1 MITIEN
7 YINGELVAPVEGKYL
22 DNYNPS
28 KGEVY
33 SQIPN
38 SQANDVEKA
47 VKAASEAFPEW
58 SKKPKNERSKILV
71 RLANLIDENLEELAK
86 AEAMDNG
93 KPYSLA
99 TRVDIPR
106 ASANIRFFATA
117 ILHNASESHHMEEG
131 FTNFTLNHPLGVVGC
146 ISPWNLPLYLFTWKI
161 APAIASGCTVVA
173 KPSEVTPM
181 TAYLFSKLCIEAGI
195 PKGVLNIVHG
205 LGAHAGDAIVSHPK
219 VKAISFTGGTATG
232 KIIGRKAADSFKKT
246 SLELG
251 GKNPN
256 IIFADCDFDKMLSTT
271 LHSSFANQGQ
281 ICLCG
286 SRIFIE
292 KPIYEKFKNALV
304 EKLKTHTVGDPFN
317 KETRMGALV
326 SEDHLNKVLGYVSLA
341 EEEGG
346 TVLFGGNRLTIAG
359 SENGYYMEPTVIEG
373 LDYNC
378 RTNQEEIFGPVV
390 TLTPFETEE
399 EVLEYAN
406 STQYGLAATVWT
418 ENLSRAH
425 RVSQELESGI
435 VWVNCWL
442 VRDLRTPFG
451 GVKNSGLGR
460 EGGFRALEF
469 FTEPKNVCIKY

>member
-1 MITIEN
+1 MQKIEN
-7 YINGELVAPVEGKYL
+7 YINGELVAPAEGKYI

-38 SQANDVEKA
+38 SQEEDVELA
-47 VKAASEAFPEW
+47 AQAASAAFPGW
-58 SKKPKNERSKILV
+58 SKTTKNERSKILV
-71 RLANLIDENLEELAK
+71 RLADLIDENLDQLAR
-86 AEAMDNG
+86 AEALDNG
-93 KPYSLA
+93 KPYKLA

-117 ILHNASESHHMEEG
+117 ILHNASQSHHMEEG
-131 FTNFTLNHPLGVVGC
+131 FTNYTLNHPLGVVGC

-161 APAIASGCTVVA
+161 APAIASGNCVIA

-181 TAYLFSKLCIEAGI
+181 TAYLFSKLCIEAGL

-232 KIIGRKAADSFKKT
+232 RIIGRKAAESFKKT

-256 IIFADCDFDKMLSTT
+256 IIFADCDFDAMLNTT

-286 SRIFIE
+286 SRIFIQ
-292 KPIYEKFKNALV
+292 KPIYEKFKKAFL
-304 EKLKTHTVGDPFN
+304 EKLESHTVGDPFDE
-317 KETRMGALV
+317 KTRMGAIV
-326 SEDHLNKVLGYVSLA
+326 SKDHLEKVLGYVKLA
-341 EEEGG
+341 QHEGG
-346 TVLFGGNRLTIAG
+346 NLLFGGNQLTIQG

-373 LDYNC
+373 LDFNC

-399 EVLEYAN
+399 EVLEMAN
-406 STQYGLAATVWT
+406 STEYGLAATVWT
-418 ENLSRAH
+418 ENLSTAQ